1 MAGSL
6 MWPYIWA
13 CKSNVLHVWFQFYSA
28 LCMCAHYTL
37 RASPVC
43 SSWEGGVCH
52 LEMGWRVHRKNQLLV
67 IWYTTASWES
77 SQVHCSFCFDAAVN
91 SEGQRLTKPLMS
103 LVIDSA
109 AQLAT
114 VGIAWSQYHDAVD
127 CSKPVYE
134 ELLMTILQP
143 LISHF
148 ELHILD
154 LVKVAN
160 SWSIPVLHEAEDG
173 KKHYSWHEI
182 HFLKFQVWNDCL
194 LVVYEC

>member
-1 MAGSL
+1 MCCMPGS
-6 MWPYIWA
+6 
-13 CKSNVLHVWFQFYSA
+13 SSTA
-28 LCMCAHYTL
+28 LCARVRITPCERLPCSL
-37 RASPVC
+37 RERVGSAI
-43 SSWEGGVCH
+43 W
-52 LEMGWRVHRKNQLLV
+52 GWDDGCTGKNQLLV
-67 IWYTTASWES
+67 IWYTAASWES
-77 SQVHCSFCFDAAVN
+77 AQVHCPFCFDAAAN
-91 SEGQRLTKPLMS
+91 SEGQRLTMPLMS

-127 CSKPVYE
+127 CSEPVYK

-148 ELHILD
+148 ELHILY

-160 SWSIPVLHEAEDG
+160 SWSISVLHEAEDS

-182 HFLKFQVWNDCL
+182 LFLKFQVWNDCL